1 MGSTAGLSVFEGKR
15 DYAAAA
21 KEIKDAGYNGD
32 KVVLLVP
39 TDQAILKA
47 ECDVAAEMLKK
58 IGMNVDYQAMDWGTL
73 VQRRAQ
79 EKSPAEGG
87 WNMFI
92 TGWSGLDQSNPIGH
106 VFLRGNGKQG
116 MMGWPTAPKIEA
128 LRQEWIDAPDLAAQK
143 KIAVEIQM
151 QALQDLPYMPIGQ
164 YLQPTSYH
172 KDIAGVPDG
181 FVIFWG
187 VHKV

>member
-21 KEIKDAGYNGD
+21 KEIKDAGYKGE

-79 EKSPAEGG
+79 EKSPADGG

-128 LRQEWIDAPDLAAQK
+128 LRQQWIDAPNLAAQK
-143 KIAVEIQM
+143 KLAVEIQT

-164 YLQPTSYH
+164 YLAPTAYR
-172 KDIAGVPDG
+172 KDIAGIPEG
-181 FVIFWG
+181 FVIFWN